1 MYKIILSIMTLSLL
15 ACDPAKVGRKPVSE
29 KDFGEFEGKKVTEY
43 TVQNE
48 AGMQLS
54 VINYGGAITHLILP
68 DSAGKPVDVV
78 AGYANLEGYLQRGNP
93 YFGALIGRYGNRIGG
108 ASFTLNGKTYQLP
121 ANNNGNSLHGGVKGY
136 DKVYWAIEKLAG
148 DSSLKLTYTS
158 PDGEMGYPG
167 NLRVEVV
174 YTLTQNNA
182 LRIDYTATTDA
193 ETPVNLTQHSYFNL
207 SGGTDSTILDHEL
220 QILADAYTPVDSNL
234 IPLGTVEPV
243 PASMDFRQQKR
254 IGKDI
259 DSVAGGYDHNWV
271 LNNNT
276 GSLAKVAYL
285 YHPASKRGMEVWTT
299 EPGLQFYSGNFLDGT
314 LTNTRNGVK
323 YVKHAALC
331 LETQH
336 FPNSPN
342 VPAFPSTILK
352 PGTEYKQTTIYQF
365 IQTK

>member
-1 MYKIILSIMTLSLL
+1 MYKIILTIMTLSLF
-15 ACDPAKVGRKPVSE
+15 ACGPSKEGRQPVTE
-29 KDFGEFEGKKVTEY
+29 KEFGEFEGKKVTEY
-43 TVQNE
+43 SIRNE

-68 DSAGKPVDVV
+68 DANGKPADMVI
-78 AGYANLEGYLQRGNP
+78 GYENLEGYTQRGNP

-108 ASFTLNGKTYQLP
+108 ATFTLNGKTYSLP
-121 ANNNGNSLHGGVKGY
+121 ANNNGNSLHGGEKGF
-136 DKVYWAIEKLAG
+136 DKVYWDIEKMPG
-148 DSSLKLTYTS
+148 DSSLRLTYTS
-158 PDGEMGYPG
+158 KDGEQGYPG

-174 YTLTQNNA
+174 YCLTPQNA
-182 LRIDYTATTDA
+182 LRIDYKATADA

-207 SGGTDSTILDHEL
+207 SGGADSTILDHEL

-234 IPLGTVEPV
+234 IPLGTIDPV
-243 PASMDFRQQKR
+243 PAPMDFRQQKR

-259 DSVAGGYDHNWV
+259 DSVMGGYDHNWV
-271 LNNNT
+271 LNNKT
-276 GSLAKVAYL
+276 GNLAKVAYL

-314 LTNTRNGVK
+314 LKNTRNGVR
-323 YVKHAALC
+323 YIKHGALC

-352 PGTEYKQTTIYQF
+352 PGMEYTQTTIYQF
-365 IQTK
+365 IQQ